1 MNEHGKQNAVPGKE
15 SLEQPKPRRFY
26 KHADVRAVPQGEGGR
41 GETLYQVLLDD
52 RPVRTPRKQA
62 LAVPQRALAEAI
74 AAEWNAQGQEI
85 DPVTMPLTRLAN
97 SILDG
102 VIGREADVR
111 ADILKYAASDLLC
124 YRAGGPSGLVQR
136 QLAAWDRIIAW
147 ARTTLD
153 ARFVLTEGVMPVA
166 QPSSALEGV
175 ATALEPLDAY
185 RLAGIHVM
193 TTLTGSA
200 LLALAHSR
208 GELSAAE
215 AWAAAHIDED
225 WQIEQWGEDFE
236 AAERRRH
243 RWGEMEAAS
252 RLLDLL
258 ESH

>member
-1 MNEHGKQNAVPGKE
+1 MSENGKQNAIPGKE
-15 SLEQPKPRRFY
+15 SLERPKLRRFY
-26 KHADVRAVPQGEGGR
+26 KHAGVRAVPEGEAGR
-41 GETLYQVLLDD
+41 EDSRYQVVLDD

-102 VIGREADVR
+102 VIGREAEVR
-111 ADILKYAASDLLC
+111 ADILKYAASDLVC
-124 YRAGGPSGLVQR
+124 YRAGSPAGLVQR
-136 QLAAWDRIIAW
+136 QLEAWDRIIAW
-147 ARTTLD
+147 ARTALD
-153 ARFVLTEGVMPVA
+153 ARLVLTEGVMPVA
-166 QPSSALEGV
+166 QPASALEGI
-175 ATALEPLDAY
+175 ATALKPLDAY

-208 GELSAAE
+208 GELTAAE
-215 AWAAAHIDED
+215 VWAAAHVDED

-243 RWGEMEAAS
+243 RWTEMDAAS
-252 RLLDLL
+252 RLLALL
-258 ESH
+258 NSR